1 MRKRERV
8 NILSNLDT
16 STRKGKR
23 ADLTGIRSI
32 QKSHDQSRVDS
43 LSHEKNFLDET
54 DNNIADNLLSQLNSA
69 GGVGGMGMR
78 GKTLSSTL
86 LNIKESNFSNLAP
99 QFFPIQ
105 TKYFKITKQKI
116 GNYSINDPKWDDNLD
131 TMCYWLEKNF
141 KDEEIRDLLQ
151 LFKLTFNLEEND
163 WVEPDLNDIPQYM
176 HASHDHSSVNKDEDI
191 LPEMTSKPQVGGYKD
206 NISIIVGN
214 SDDAFGAHNSSSG
227 EENCNQSASGDFG
240 MIDLNDNNFLIKNFE
255 NDTKIGPADP
265 K

>member
-23 ADLTGIRSI
+23 TDLTGIRSI

-99 QFFPIQ
+99 QFFP
-105 TKYFKITKQKI
+105 TKQ
-116 GNYSINDPKWDDNLD
+116 
-131 TMCYWLEKNF
+131 
-141 KDEEIRDLLQ
+141 
-151 LFKLTFNLEEND
+151 
-163 WVEPDLNDIPQYM
+163 
-176 HASHDHSSVNKDEDI
+176 
-191 LPEMTSKPQVGGYKD
+191 
-206 NISIIVGN
+206 NISKY
-214 SDDAFGAHNSSSG
+214 
-227 EENCNQSASGDFG
+227 
-240 MIDLNDNNFLIKNFE
+240 LNK
-255 NDTKIGPADP
+255 K
-265 K
+265 